1 MATVDEILANPVAAL
16 DLPKG
21 SIPVSVIVLVE
32 YVNPGS
38 DNRPGARRLGTISDD
53 DMPPW
58 TSIGMLRFA
67 AQLELDDVSDERG
80 NDVDE

>member
-1 MATVDEILANPVAAL
+1 MTTDEILANPVLAL
-16 DLPKG
+16 ALPEG
-21 SIPVSVIVLVE
+21 SIPVSVMLLVE

-38 DNRPGARRLGTISDD
+38 DNRPGARRLATISDD

-67 AQLELDDVSDERG
+67 AQLEL
-80 NDVDE
+80 NDVTDEDDGDR